1 MDNKIIYKEV
11 VNLLNM
17 RIARIKKGLRQKDLS
32 KKLGM
37 SPSTINRLE
46 VGKQDIKQLK
56 FESIEKIANALDI
69 TVSELIEE

>member
-1 MDNKIIYKEV
+1 MSLTLK
-11 VNLLNM
+11 
-17 RIARIKKGLRQKDLS
+17 IARIKKGLRQKDLA

-56 FESIEKIANALDI
+56 FESIERIANALDI

>member
-1 MDNKIIYKEV
+1 MSLTLK
-11 VNLLNM
+11 
-17 RIARIKKGLRQKDLS
+17 IARIKKGLRQKDLA

>member
-17 RIARIKKGLRQKDLS
+17 RIARIKKGLRQKDLA